1 MADLEISSL
10 VFTYEWE
17 LTDVENKPMTILSKT
32 IKFCGQLSFRLGL
45 KNSQYPTLFFIA
57 INLNKLGMK
66 VTNVT
71 YISSTPDDDP
81 RGKKRRERMELK
93 DQEDDEGSIQLY
105 TDVALDDIVTGSR
118 KFTFNI
124 YLEGIVKSYQIQRW
138 DYLCKQL
145 WSNRFGTDFEFIAEG
160 KRFPVHKFVLAAR
173 SPVFAVLFG
182 NEMVN
187 QGMADTS
194 NQLDNQPGESP
205 TRKRL
210 RYC

>member
-1 MADLEISSL
+1 
-10 VFTYEWE
+10 
-17 LTDVENKPMTILSKT
+17 
-32 IKFCGQLSFRLGL
+32 
-45 KNSQYPTLFFIA
+45 
-57 INLNKLGMK
+57 MK
-66 VTNVT
+66 VTDVT
-71 YISSTPDDDP
+71 YISSTPGDDP

-160 KRFPVHKFVLAAR
+160 KRFPVHKFVLEMTNKTKMEDNKAGC
-173 SPVFAVLFG
+173 VQLFTASLKAMVSG
-182 NEMVN
+182 NCN
-187 QGMADTS
+187 FHF
-194 NQLDNQPGESP
+194 
-205 TRKRL
+205 
-210 RYC
+210 